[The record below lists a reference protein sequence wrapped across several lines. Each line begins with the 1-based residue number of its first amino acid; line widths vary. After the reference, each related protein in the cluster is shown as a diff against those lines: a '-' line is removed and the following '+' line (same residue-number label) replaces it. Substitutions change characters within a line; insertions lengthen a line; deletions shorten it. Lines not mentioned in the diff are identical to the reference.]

1 MVNLIVACSLNNVIG
16 SNNEIPWHISE
27 DLKHFKE
34 KTLNQCVIMGRKTFE
49 SIGRPLPGRENI
61 VITSKENYRKKDC
74 IITTD
79 SLEKA
84 IKKSN
89 HLKEIFI
96 IGGERVY
103 KEALELGIVK
113 KIYLTK
119 INKEVSGD
127 RFFHPPEKG
136 FKVVSRNN
144 VDVEG
149 YNLDFIEIENEKYS
163 IK

>member
-1 MVNLIVACSLNNVIG
+1 MVNLIVACSSNNVIG
-16 SNNEIPWHISE
+16 SNNKIPWHISE

-61 VITSKENYRKKDC
+61 VITSKKNYCKKDC

-84 IKKSN
+84 IRKSN

-96 IGGERVY
+96 IGGEKVY

-127 RFFHPPEKG
+127 RFFYPPEKG
-136 FKVVSRNN
+136 FKVTSQNN
-144 VDVEG
+144 IDVEG
-149 YNLDFIEIENEKYS
+149 YNLDFIEIENEK
-163 IK
+163 IFG